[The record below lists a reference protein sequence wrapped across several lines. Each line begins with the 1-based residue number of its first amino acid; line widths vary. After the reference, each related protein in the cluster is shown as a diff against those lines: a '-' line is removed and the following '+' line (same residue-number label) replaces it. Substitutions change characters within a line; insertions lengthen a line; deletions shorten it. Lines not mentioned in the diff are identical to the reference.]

1 MKQGSSNRKV
11 NEQAREVIASILLFE
26 ISDPRLELVTIT
38 GCEVSYDRSVCNV
51 FYPPA
56 PSRYDDGAA
65 ACQTAAG
72 RIRSLMARK
81 LSWRVAPELRF
92 LLDTSVDQAERIAS
106 ALAAD
111 AHRSAVAA
119 PTDSDVPADAVTG
132 TGTNFPGLHISV
144 RNAPGTKCPRC
155 WMHSEQADP
164 ETGLCPRCAAVVA
177 AQKAE

>member
-1 MKQGSSNRKV
+1 MKQSSSNRKV

-51 FYPPA
+51 FYTTEPD
-56 PSRYDDGAA
+56 RYDDVAA
-65 ACQTAAG
+65 AFSKAAG

-92 LLDTSVDQAERIAS
+92 LLDKSVDQAERIAN

-111 AHRSAVAA
+111 AHRSAVVA
-119 PTDSDVPADAVTG
+119 PTDSDVPADADSLSG
-132 TGTNFPGLHISV
+132 E
-144 RNAPGTKCPRC
+144 R
-155 WMHSEQADP
+155 
-164 ETGLCPRCAAVVA
+164 VA
-177 AQKAE
+177 KQQGEERAEGGEHA

>member
-26 ISDPRLELVTIT
+26 ISDPRLELVTVT

-51 FYPPA
+51 FYTTEPE
-56 PSRYDDGAA
+56 RYDDVAA
-65 ACQTAAG
+65 AFQKAAG

-92 LLDTSVDQAERIAS
+92 LLDQSVDQAERIAT

-111 AHRSAVAA
+111 ARRSAVTE
-119 PTDSDVPADAVTG
+119 PTDADVPADADA
-132 TGTNFPGLHISV
+132 FAEREAL
-144 RNAPGTKCPRC
+144 
-155 WMHSEQADP
+155 EQ
-164 ETGLCPRCAAVVA
+164 ER
-177 AQKAE
+177 AEDGEGA